1 MDTLPERDRAA
12 AGGPFLAVTSIS
24 SEGEDDRV
32 LNKSFW
38 IAGFE
43 CSCHRRGD
51 GRRLDLLAATR
62 HDRFALSDYARLRQA
77 GIGTARD
84 GVRWHLV
91 ERSPG
96 RYEFGSLLPMVRA
109 ARETGIQVIWDLCH
123 YGWPDG
129 LDIFG
134 PEFVDRFADYA
145 RAVARVIA
153 EETAQETDEP
163 AAYCP
168 LNEISFWSWAGGEV
182 AYLNPCAT
190 GRGFELKVQ
199 LVRASLAAIDA
210 IRSVDPRARILHAEP
225 AIHIL
230 PNPDPGHRGDA
241 EGFRRAQFQAWDM
254 LAGRLWPQ
262 LGGDERYLDV
272 LGVNYYPHNQ
282 LVLGGPTV
290 WRDDPR
296 YRPFRDILLEVWERY
311 GRPLIVS
318 ETGAEGAERASWLR
332 YVAQEVRAAR
342 NAGVPVGGICLYPI
356 LDHPGWDD
364 DRHCETGLWGLA
376 TPEGHRE
383 ICLPL
388 AQELERQAR
397 LMRQTPPGPENESP
411 DAERVPEQETEN
423 AAF

>member
-1 MDTLPERDRAA
+1 MKLVSFLQLGPSER
-12 AGGPFLAVTSIS
+12 
-24 SEGEDDRV
+24 GEDDRV

-51 GRRLDLLAATR
+51 GRQLDLLAATR
-62 HDRFALSDYARLRQA
+62 HDHFALADYARLRQA

-109 ARETGIQVIWDLCH
+109 ARKAGIQVIWDLCH
-123 YGWPDG
+123 YGWPEG

-134 PEFVDRFADYA
+134 PDFVDRFAEYA

-153 EETAQETDEP
+153 SETDEP

-168 LNEISFWSWAGGEV
+168 INEISFWSWAGGDV
-182 AYLNPCAT
+182 AYLNPFAT

-199 LVRASLAAIDA
+199 LVRASLAAVDA
-210 IRSVDPRARILHAEP
+210 IWSVDPRARILHAEP

-230 PNPDPGHRGDA
+230 HNRARGARKDTEGHRL
-241 EGFRRAQFQAWDM
+241 AQFQAFDM
-254 LAGRLWPQ
+254 LAGQLWPQ

-272 LGVNYYPHNQ
+272 VGVNYYPNNQ
-282 LVLGGPTV
+282 WVLDGPTIG
-290 WRDDPR
+290 RDDPR
-296 YRPFRDILLEVWERY
+296 YRPFRRILAEVWERY
-311 GRPLIVS
+311 GRPVIVS
-318 ETGAEGAERASWLR
+318 ETGDQGAERVSWLR
-332 YVAQEVRAAR
+332 YVAEEVRAAR
-342 NAGVPVGGICLYPI
+342 SAGVPVEGICLYPI
-356 LDHPGWDD
+356 LDYPGWDD

-376 TPEGHRE
+376 RPDGHRE
-383 ICLPL
+383 PCSDL
-388 AQELERQAR
+388 ALELERQQQR
-397 LMRQTPPGPENESP
+397 MRHMPPDLHRDSP
-411 DAERVPEQETEN
+411 DAERAPDEETEH